1 MIEILSGQ
9 KTKKAIVTLA
19 IGGSFEDQWRKNS
32 LPLLLEYCKNHK
44 LGLYLQNSSLDSQK
58 VKKKLQWQK
67 LLLAN
72 ELKINFSFIEEFCY
86 IDTDILVNK
95 NAPSV
100 FASTNGKLSL
110 VSQFNNLPFELDLI
124 LRRIA
129 FYRHNFLSKS
139 YPLDS
144 SLFMSVQQIYDF
156 HKLTPQPDYACT
168 GFFAGNI
175 EEHSEPMNDIYH
187 DYPSSISTLTEGG
200 DEPIINYEF
209 QNQFEINWLPYQFQ
223 ALWLYEMA
231 AHYTFLYENIDKLE
245 LIKNCVEAS
254 LENNVFLHFAG
265 GWHESK
271 MISIAN
277 QLASINGFKE
287 KFLEYLNTPV
297 TGKPVGRILP
307 TSEN

>member
-19 IGGSFEDQWRKNS
+19 IGGSYEDQWRKNS

-58 VKKKLQWQK
+58 VTKKLQWQK

-72 ELKINFSFIEEFCY
+72 EIKINFSYIEEFCY

-100 FASTNGKLSL
+100 FASLNGKLSM
-110 VSQFNNLPFELDLI
+110 VSQFNNLPFNLDII

-144 SLFMSVQQIYDF
+144 SLFMSIQQIYNF
-156 HKLTPQPDYACT
+156 HNLTPQPDYACT
-168 GFFAGNI
+168 GFFTGNI
-175 EEHSEPMNDIYH
+175 EEHSKLMHGIYH
-187 DYPSSISTLTEGG
+187 DYPSSISTVTEGG

-209 QNQFEINWLPYQFQ
+209 QSKFEINWLPYQFQ

-231 AHYTFLYENIDKLE
+231 AHYTFLYEDVDKFD
-245 LIKNCVEAS
+245 LIKKCVEAS

-277 QLASINGFKE
+277 QFSSKNGFKE

-307 TSEN
+307 TS

>member
-19 IGGSFEDQWRKNS
+19 IGGSFEDQWRQNS
-32 LPLLLEYCKNHK
+32 LPLLLEYCNHHK
-44 LGLYLQNSSLDSQK
+44 IGLYLQNSSLDSQK
-58 VKKKLQWQK
+58 IKKKLQWQK
-67 LLLAN
+67 LLLAY
-72 ELKINFSFIEEFCY
+72 EIKANFSFIEEFCY

-100 FASTNGKLSL
+100 FDLTKNKLSL
-110 VSQFNNLPFELDLI
+110 VSQFKNLPFDLDMI

-129 FYRHNFLSKS
+129 FYRNYFLSKT

-144 SLFMSVQQIYDF
+144 SLFMSIKQIYDF
-156 HKLTPQPDYACT
+156 HNLTPQLDYACT
-168 GFFAGNI
+168 GLFAGNI
-175 EEHSEPMNDIYH
+175 EEHSDFLRDIYNR
-187 DYPSSISTLTEGG
+187 YPASVSTLTEGG

-209 QNQFEINWLPYQFQ
+209 QSKFEINWLPYEFQ

-231 AHYTFLYENIDKLE
+231 AHYAFLYEDVEKFD
-245 LIKNCVEAS
+245 LIKKCVEVS

-265 GWHESK
+265 RWHESK
-271 MISIAN
+271 MISVAS
-277 QLASINGFKE
+277 QLSLNNGLRQ
-287 KFLEYLNTPV
+287 KFLEYLNTPL

-307 TSEN
+307 TSEK

>member
-9 KTKKAIVTLA
+9 KTKKAMVTLA
-19 IGGSFEDQWRKNS
+19 IGGSFEDQWRTNS
-32 LPLLLEYCKNHK
+32 LPLLLEYCNNHK
-44 LGLYLQNSSLDSQK
+44 LGLYLQNTSLDSK
-58 VKKKLQWQK
+58 KIKKKLQWQK
-67 LLLAN
+67 LLLAH
-72 ELKINFSFIEEFCY
+72 EIKLNFSFIEEFCY

-100 FASTNGKLSL
+100 FDFTNNKLSL
-110 VSQFNNLPFELDLI
+110 VSQFNNLPFDLGMI

-129 FYRHNFLSKS
+129 FYRNNFLSKS

-144 SLFMSVQQIYDF
+144 SLFMSIQQIYDF
-156 HKLTPQPDYACT
+156 HDLTPQPDYACT

-175 EEHSEPMNDIYH
+175 EEHSKSMHDIYH
-187 DYPSSISTLTEGG
+187 GYPASISTLTDGG

-209 QNQFEINWLPYQFQ
+209 QNKFEINWLPYEFQ

-231 AHYTFLYENIDKLE
+231 AHYTFLYEDIDKFD
-245 LIKNCVEAS
+245 LIKKCVEAA

-271 MISIAN
+271 MISVAN
-277 QLASINGFKE
+277 QLSSNNLFKE

-307 TSEN
+307 PS

>member
-1 MIEILSGQ
+1 
-9 KTKKAIVTLA
+9 
-19 IGGSFEDQWRKNS
+19 
-32 LPLLLEYCKNHK
+32 

-58 VKKKLQWQK
+58 VAKKLQWQK

-72 ELKINFSFIEEFCY
+72 EIKLKFSFIEEFCY

-110 VSQFNNLPFELDLI
+110 VSQFKNLPFKLDII
-124 LRRIA
+124 LKRIA

-144 SLFMSVQQIYDF
+144 SLFMSIQQIYDF
-156 HKLTPQPDYACT
+156 HNLAPQPDYACT

-175 EEHSEPMNDIYH
+175 EEHSKPMHDIYFN
-187 DYPSSISTLTEGG
+187 YPSSISTLTEGG

-209 QNQFEINWLPYQFQ
+209 QSQFEINWLPYQFQ

-231 AHYTFLYENIDKLE
+231 AHYSFLYEDIENFD
-245 LIKNCVEAS
+245 LIEKCVEAS

-271 MISIAN
+271 MISIAD
-277 QLASINGFKE
+277 QFSSKNGLKE

-307 TSEN
+307 TS